1 MSNCFANPLKN
12 IWRGTSGNCFI
23 LHWKE
28 KNDISKN
35 GCGKFTQPICAFVY
49 VCACV
54 PATALITLFYDFS
67 TSLQICQQDSNKH
80 SLGFWLWWTLHENYS
95 PWSSLT
101 SNKQTHRQRSS
112 TAPRH
117 NTFTNVSV
125 IFFISAGSPETAGR
139 YPSEFI
145 PSQHLIISPHLPFST
160 PFHFSITS
168 PFSPYSTHQTATL
181 LQPIH
186 LQSALVFWSQIH
198 MLDCSLYRAWLPSG
212 FSQLAQP
219 SLFLMHL
226 SSARQ
231 KSDLPKSV
239 LVFVNKV
246 WCGVTL
252 CGKFCQCTAGNG
264 PIHLLNPPQKIEEI
278 LHQREW
284 CRIRSWCLP
293 LCRSQTNGRYQRTS
307 LC

>member
-49 VCACV
+49 VCVCV

-125 IFFISAGSPETAGR
+125 TFFYICRISWNSWEISKWV
-139 YPSEFI
+139 YP
-145 PSQHLIISPHLPFST
+145 ISTSNYL
-160 PFHFSITS
+160 TS
-168 PFSPYSTHQTATL
+168 PAILYTL
-181 LQPIH
+181 
-186 LQSALVFWSQIH
+186 
-198 MLDCSLYRAWLPSG
+198 
-212 FSQLAQP
+212 
-219 SLFLMHL
+219 SLFHNLTIL
-226 SSARQ
+226 SIQHSPN
-231 KSDLPKSV
+231 SHT
-239 LVFVNKV
+239 
-246 WCGVTL
+246 C
-252 CGKFCQCTAGNG
+252 
-264 PIHLLNPPQKIEEI
+264 NPFTCNQP
-278 LHQREW
+278 
-284 CRIRSWCLP
+284 
-293 LCRSQTNGRYQRTS
+293 
-307 LC
+307 

>member
-1 MSNCFANPLKN
+1 
-12 IWRGTSGNCFI
+12 
-23 LHWKE
+23 
-28 KNDISKN
+28 
-35 GCGKFTQPICAFVY
+35 
-49 VCACV
+49 
-54 PATALITLFYDFS
+54 
-67 TSLQICQQDSNKH
+67 
-80 SLGFWLWWTLHENYS
+80 
-95 PWSSLT
+95 
-101 SNKQTHRQRSS
+101 
-112 TAPRH
+112 
-117 NTFTNVSV
+117 
-125 IFFISAGSPETAGR
+125 
-139 YPSEFI
+139 
-145 PSQHLIISPHLPFST
+145 
-160 PFHFSITS
+160 
-168 PFSPYSTHQTATL
+168 
-181 LQPIH
+181 
-186 LQSALVFWSQIH
+186 

-252 CGKFCQCTAGNG
+252 CGKFCTAGNG

-293 LCRSQTNGRYQRTS
+293 LCRSQTNGRYQGQACANCIDTTMLTHAIFSWAPCCSRTTVRFSKTLSGSPGTLPWWARNLQCLPDQLFSSPCSHVPSPLS
-307 LC
+307 LLQ